1 MHSQM
6 ASEVLYPAL
15 AASPSDRAVQ
25 LVATARKRCETLERL
40 FQELSRMN
48 PSDHDFEVKM
58 NTVISEIGRHID
70 MEEDELFHE
79 ARKAFPEYRLE
90 ELGLEMQVRRDML
103 RMLAVA

>member
-1 MHSQM
+1 MRSQVQMHSQM

-40 FQELSRMN
+40 FQNSRIN

-58 NTVISEIGRHID
+58 NTVISEIGRHI
-70 MEEDELFHE
+70 
-79 ARKAFPEYRLE
+79 
-90 ELGLEMQVRRDML
+90 
-103 RMLAVA
+103 